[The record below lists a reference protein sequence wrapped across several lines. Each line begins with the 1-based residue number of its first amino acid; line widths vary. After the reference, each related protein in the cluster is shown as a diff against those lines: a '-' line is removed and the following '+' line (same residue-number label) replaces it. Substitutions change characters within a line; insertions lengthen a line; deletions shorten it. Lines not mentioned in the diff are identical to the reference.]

1 MDLYIITRKCGVI
14 MLKNPTCTTTTDAFM
29 RYVLTDMCCLSASS
43 TAVTSLEMTL
53 NSAHQVTER
62 LLIGNISCINMV
74 TYPKV
79 IPSFVVWKV
88 QDNYPAPEIT
98 LGI

>member
-1 MDLYIITRKCGVI
+1 

-29 RYVLTDMCCLSASS
+29 RYLLTDMCCLSASS

-62 LLIGNISCINMV
+62 LLISNICECLSENPPSSHLLV
-74 TYPKV
+74 FRE
-79 IPSFVVWKV
+79 IPF
-88 QDNYPAPEIT
+88 
-98 LGI
+98 